1 MNLLVFMQNVKR
13 LLDERNISYSRAGR
27 ESGAGI
33 DFVRNMERKNSWPSI
48 EKVALMADYLGITV
62 GELIGEQKSP
72 IPDNEDRPPG
82 LGQLEQIYCSLNP
95 EGQET
100 LLDYAIYLE
109 TTGRYIK
116 SDPAQLGK
124 EKNA

>member
-1 MNLLVFMQNVKR
+1 MDIVDRIFDLASHKFREQRDFAEALGKSPTMVSAWKNRVSKSYTKYLHEIATCLDTTPGYLLNGVDEKR
-13 LLDERNISYSRAGR
+13 PPLDEEG
-27 ESGAGI
+27 
-33 DFVRNMERKNSWPSI
+33 
-48 EKVALMADYLGITV
+48 
-62 GELIGEQKSP
+62 
-72 IPDNEDRPPG
+72 RPPG